1 MSDPFETYELLCDS
15 YIRYIQT
22 IMGFN
27 SEELEEGRDKLLREN
42 GLLFQEPRFEPIF
55 PYPSAGKT
63 LSDLCHNSQ
72 LSSELGDFLAA
83 GGADGLA
90 PMNRSLYDHQV
101 DAIKAS
107 AIDGKDVVITTGTG
121 SGKTECFLLP
131 IFSYL
136 VKESQNWNSYGD
148 RNPDHPWWR
157 RFQRTKGKRVPQ
169 REGENRPAAI
179 RALILYPL
187 NALVEDQLMRLR
199 RACDSPEARQWLYAH
214 RGDNR
219 FYFGRYT
226 SLAPV
231 SGQENPNTLSRLRRK
246 LEELRRQ
253 SEKVRDSD
261 EERYFFPSTDSDTAE
276 MWSRWDMQ
284 DHPPDILI
292 TNYSMLNIMLT
303 RGLEQSIFEKT
314 KEWLQK
320 EDSVFHLVVDE
331 LHSYRG
337 TAGSEV
343 AYLLRTLF
351 NRLNLE
357 PDSPKLRI
365 IASSASLEGD
375 EGDGGEKYLRQF
387 FARDKVFEIINSP
400 PQSDQSEE
408 LRKCLQYAKQF
419 EDFNADSE
427 KKSTQLD
434 KVRDELDLRSSV
446 VQLCNHGGKLHAS
459 TIGEMVEAAN
469 KISPIQISEGAIRGL
484 IQYLIRQKDLKTNL
498 ALLPLRVHYF
508 FKNFEGLWACSN
520 PNCQNNS
527 HDFRIGKLFANRR
540 VLCDECGSRVL
551 DLLVCQT
558 CGDLLIGGYKYQRPT
573 NDLERPINT
582 LGWYLS
588 GDYQKLDELPEK
600 GVRDRNYETYT
611 VFWPR
616 TQVPEPRRSWQ
627 KNKLTRRWSPAQ
639 FTPADGMLTPNSV
652 DYNGYF
658 YKIDKPEDWCSEI
671 PKYCP
676 NCGDAWDFSGKKV
689 LINGKEQAYSPIY
702 KMETG
707 LQKVLQILTQTLQAA
722 IESQSARKTI
732 IFSDSRQD
740 AAKYATGLQWDHY
753 KDMIRLIVVDALKK
767 QSKDSE
773 FSILYDLQNGQVSP
787 KEAILAIQDLIGKY
801 PNEASI
807 FLDLYAQKPLTPDQ
821 ESQLAALKENYPF
834 TVLQTDCFNAFIQ
847 LGMNPGGYGNKV
859 DASWE
864 KTADDQWVS
873 HKWENI
879 CNWNEDSVRQR
890 SSSLLEPHQVRLLEN
905 IETEFKKVITE
916 GILFARRD
924 MGLEGLGLAWCEP
937 TIASD
942 KWPIKEIDPAEI
954 MNAVTRILG
963 ERRHT
968 KIYRPHD
975 EQIGMPE
982 FIENY
987 LSSSAKQVGC
997 SFGELT
1003 RAVDEQVQA
1012 SRSFDGYLI
1021 RIENLNLCLPHSD
1034 IIFRCSKCKR
1044 KHLYKA
1050 SGICTNTKCHG
1061 KLEEIGRETDT
1072 LEQYGG
1078 YYAYQA
1084 SPDGLGIQP
1093 YRFHCEEL
1101 TAQTNAEERPHRQR
1115 WFQGIILEDE
1125 NCLTDEIDLL
1135 SVTTTMEAGVDI
1147 GSLSTVVMG
1156 NVPPQRFNYQ
1166 QRVGRAGRRGE
1177 PVACALTLC
1186 RLRTHDDHYFT
1197 HTGEITN
1204 AATPP
1209 PYLDMRSLDII
1220 KRVLGKEVLFQAFPR
1235 SSSGTTND
1243 KNVHG
1248 EFGKIFDWQTNRK
1261 QLVEWIE
1268 THKEKVTQLVQ
1279 VLAAQT
1285 ELEIVSQMDQL
1296 TSWVLNDLVNEI
1308 DAKVSQHLF
1317 EDDDL
1322 SQALAESGVL
1332 PMFGFPTGVRLL
1344 YHREPRL
1351 TNWPPTSGVIDR
1363 DIEIAI
1369 SQFAPGSETVKDK
1382 KIHTSIGVVS
1392 YKPERGR
1399 LVPDSDIGRKQLIGF
1414 CDNCK
1419 AVFTN
1424 PIQNEDNCQICGYN
1438 TLRLIEG
1445 IEPKGFRTNFYPD
1458 DAHEHFSW
1466 APRSTY
1472 SRLPSDAPASLE
1484 TQYNCRWGVEK
1495 KLQLLSINTNS
1506 DRLFELR
1513 RLRDS
1518 EALVSAEVCRELA
1531 GKNDRY
1537 HFNES
1542 TDFIGPAQKV
1552 ALYASTTTDILLIE
1566 VDEIPEGI
1574 LLDQS
1579 GEYWRAALYSFGFLF
1594 RQFAAN
1600 QLDVSPNELRV
1611 EIRPVEEDGNRK
1623 QQVFIADALANGA
1636 GYCRHL
1642 GEFDAK
1648 GELRLLS
1655 FLRDMIDPDKD
1666 FARKLIAHGEDCD
1679 SSCYNKGCMRD
1690 YSNMPYHPFLDWR
1703 LGLDVAH
1710 LCLRKDYQLDLQKDY
1725 WSSLVD
1731 RVEKNF
1737 MELLR
1742 LPNLERNDRNGV
1754 PVFEERAQKR
1764 AFVFHHPLAAHGAQA
1779 GRHIR
1784 SAAFDLEKLGFGVE
1798 YINIFDA
1805 IRRVSVIINTLNQG
1819 Q

>member
-1 MSDPFETYELLCDS
+1 MSDPFETYKLLCDS

-27 SEELEEGRDKLLREN
+27 SEELEEERNRLLRED

-55 PYPSAGKT
+55 PYRSSGKT
-63 LSDLCHNSQ
+63 LSELGQDLQ
-72 LSSELGDFLAA
+72 LIPDVGDFLAQ
-83 GGADGLA
+83 GGEKGLA
-90 PMNRSLYDHQV
+90 PQNRTLYQHQAE
-101 DAIKAS
+101 AIKAS
-107 AIDGKDVVITTGTG
+107 VINEKDVVVTTGTG

-131 IFSYL
+131 IFNYL

-148 RNPDHPWWR
+148 RNPNHPWWR
-157 RFQRTKGKRVPQ
+157 ELQRTKGVRIPQ
-169 REGENRPAAI
+169 RKGEDRPAAI

-199 RACDSPEARQWLYAH
+199 RACDSPEARQWLYDN
-214 RGDNR
+214 RGNNR

-226 SLAPV
+226 GLTPV
-231 SGQENPNTLSRLRRK
+231 SGQENPNKLSKLRK
-246 LEELRRQ
+246 QLEELRRQ
-253 SEKVRDSD
+253 SEKIRDSD
-261 EERYFFPSTDSDTAE
+261 EERYFFPSTDADTAE

-303 RGLEQSIFEKT
+303 RDLEQPIFEKT
-314 KEWLQK
+314 KEWLEK
-320 EDSVFHLVVDE
+320 ENSVFHLVVDE

-375 EGDGGEKYLRQF
+375 EGDGGNKYLRQF
-387 FARDKVFEIINSP
+387 FARDKVFKVISSP
-400 PQSDQSEE
+400 SQSDQSAA

-419 EDFNADSE
+419 EAFDADSE

-434 KVRDELDLRSSV
+434 KVRDELDLRSAM
-446 VQLCNHGGKLHAS
+446 VQLCNHGGKLRTS
-459 TIGEMVEAAN
+459 TTREMVEAAN
-469 KISPIQISEGAIRGL
+469 KISPIPISEGTVRGL
-484 IQYLIRQKDLKTNL
+484 IQYLIRQKDLKTDM

-520 PNCQNNS
+520 PNCQDNS
-527 HDFRIGKLFANRR
+527 HGFHIGKLFTNRR

-558 CGDLLIGGYKYQRPT
+558 CGDLFFGGYKYQRST
-573 NDLERPINT
+573 NT

-600 GVRDRNYETYT
+600 GVRDRNYETYA

-616 TQVPEPRRSWQ
+616 TGTPEPRRSWE
-627 KNKLTRRWSPAQ
+627 KNKVTRRWSPAQ
-639 FTPADGMLTPNSV
+639 FKSVDGTLIPDAA

-676 NCGDAWDFSGKKV
+676 NCGDAWDFLKTKV

-707 LQKVLQILTQTLQAA
+707 LQKVLQILTQTLQAT
-722 IESQSARKTI
+722 IKSQASRKTI

-753 KDMIRLIVVDALKK
+753 KDMIRLIAVDALKR
-767 QSKDSE
+767 QSEDSE
-773 FSILYDLQNGQVSP
+773 FSILHDLQNGRVDP
-787 KEAILAIQDLIGKY
+787 KEVLPAIQSLIQKY
-801 PNEASI
+801 PNEAPI
-807 FLDLYAQKPLTPDQ
+807 FLDLYAQQPLTPDQ
-821 ESQLAALKENYPF
+821 ENQLAALRKNYPF
-834 TVLQTDCFNAFIQ
+834 TVLQTDCFDEFIQ

-859 DASWE
+859 DTSWE
-864 KTADDQWVS
+864 MTGDNQWVA
-873 HKWENI
+873 HKWEKVCDWHEN
-879 CNWNEDSVRQR
+879 SVRLRQTT
-890 SSSLLEPHQVRLLEN
+890 LLERHQERLLEN
-905 IETEFKKVITE
+905 IESEFKKVITE

-937 TIASD
+937 QIVSD
-942 KWPIKEIDPAEI
+942 KWSMKEIDSAEI
-954 MNAVTRILG
+954 MAAITRILG

-975 EQIGMPE
+975 KQIGMPK
-982 FIENY
+982 FIEGY
-987 LSSSAKQVGC
+987 LSSSAKQLGC
-997 SFGELT
+997 SLDELT
-1003 RAVDEQVQA
+1003 RVVGEQVEA
-1012 SRSFDGYLI
+1012 SSSFDDYLI
-1021 RIENLNLCLPHSD
+1021 RIENLNLRLPD
-1034 IIFRCSKCKR
+1034 GDTIFRCLQCKR

-1061 KLEEIGRETDT
+1061 KLEEINSKTDK

-1084 SPDGLGIQP
+1084 SSDGLGIRP
-1093 YRFHCEEL
+1093 YRFRCEEL

-1115 WFQGIILEDE
+1115 WFQGVILEDE
-1125 NCLTDEIDLL
+1125 NRRTDEIDLL

-1147 GSLSTVVMG
+1147 GSLSMVLMG

-1177 PVACALTLC
+1177 PVAYALTLC

-1197 HTGEITN
+1197 HTDQITN

-1220 KRVLGKEVLFQAFPR
+1220 KRVLAKEVLFEVFPK
-1235 SSSGTTND
+1235 SSSETTNER
-1243 KNVHG
+1243 NVHG
-1248 EFGKIFDWQTNRK
+1248 EFGKISDWQANRK
-1261 QLVEWIE
+1261 QLLEWIKA
-1268 THKEKVTQLVQ
+1268 HREKVDQIVQ
-1279 VLAAQT
+1279 VLTAQT
-1285 ELEIVSQMDQL
+1285 EPEIVSQMDQL
-1296 TSWVLNDLVNEI
+1296 TSWVINDLVNEI

-1322 SQALAESGVL
+1322 SQALAESGLL

-1344 YHREPRL
+1344 YHRQPRL
-1351 TNWPPTSGVIDR
+1351 ANWPPTSGIVDR

-1382 KIHTSIGVVS
+1382 KIHTSIGIVS
-1392 YKPERGR
+1392 YKPDRGR
-1399 LVPDSDIGRKQLIGF
+1399 LVSESNVGRKQLIGF

-1424 PIQNEDNCQICGYN
+1424 PIENEGNCQICGYD
-1438 TLRLIEG
+1438 TFRLIEG
-1445 IEPKGFRTNFYPD
+1445 IEPKGFLTNFVPD
-1458 DAHEHFSW
+1458 DAHEYFSW
-1466 APRSTY
+1466 SPRSTY
-1472 SRLPSDAPASLE
+1472 SRLPSDAPADLK
-1484 TQYNCRWGVEK
+1484 TQYNCLWGVES

-1513 RLRDS
+1513 RQQDG
-1518 EALVSAEVCRELA
+1518 EALVSTEVCRELA
-1531 GKNDRY
+1531 AKNDRFD
-1537 HFNES
+1537 FNEDS
-1542 TDFIGPAQKV
+1542 DLIGHTQKV

-1566 VDEIPEGI
+1566 VDEIPDGT

-1600 QLDVSPNELRV
+1600 QLDISANELRV
-1611 EIRPVEEDGNRK
+1611 EIRPVEENGNHK

-1655 FLRDMIDPDKD
+1655 FLSDMINPDKD
-1666 FARKLIAHGEDCD
+1666 FAKKLIAHGEECD
-1679 SSCYNKGCMRD
+1679 SSCYNQGCMRD

-1703 LGLDVAH
+1703 LGLDVAR
-1710 LCLRKDYQLDLQKDY
+1710 LCLEEDYQMDLQTGY
-1725 WSSLVD
+1725 WSSLVN
-1731 RVEKNF
+1731 RVEKSL
-1737 MELLR
+1737 MELLPG
-1742 LPNLERNDRNGV
+1742 LDHKDYNGV
-1754 PVFEERAQKR
+1754 PVFEDQTQQR
-1764 AFVFHHPLAAHGAQA
+1764 AFILHHPLASTGDWA
-1779 GRHIR
+1779 GPHIA
-1784 SAAFDLEKLGFGVE
+1784 SVIVDLEEAGFKVE

-1805 IRRVSVIINTLNQG
+1805 IRRVSVVMNTLNQR